1 MSYIYR
7 VYNSKTIAV
16 LTSKDDAISLLYNI
30 PNAKIEVFNNITPI
44 GLYNISNNKL
54 YFNDSEVL
62 LDGYMNKW
70 FNSNTDVK
78 EKSELNVFIPFS
90 IEETNINKKLSLEE
104 LQLKIKRL
112 EEEANNNNE
121 KLEEIKEVCDNVEE
135 EFNQKKEEFDEE
147 KKNFEKEKENVY
159 QLKNKLEADKRVYFI
174 VKEQLESGELTEDS
188 IPILF
193 LDKYPIFK
201 YLDENNLIT
210 DNDTIT
216 TEEINNY
223 LKIEPQ
229 YKLNTNI
236 NVENSNAFNDLF
248 SSSDPIYSN
257 KKNIN
262 TDDSSD

>member
-121 KLEEIKEVCDNVEE
+121 KLEEIKEVCNNVEE

-147 KKNFEKEKENVY
+147 KRI
-159 QLKNKLEADKRVYFI
+159 LKRKKKMY
-174 VKEQLESGELTEDS
+174 
-188 IPILF
+188 
-193 LDKYPIFK
+193 
-201 YLDENNLIT
+201 
-210 DNDTIT
+210 
-216 TEEINNY
+216 IN
-223 LKIEPQ
+223 
-229 YKLNTNI
+229 
-236 NVENSNAFNDLF
+236 
-248 SSSDPIYSN
+248 
-257 KKNIN
+257 
-262 TDDSSD
+262 